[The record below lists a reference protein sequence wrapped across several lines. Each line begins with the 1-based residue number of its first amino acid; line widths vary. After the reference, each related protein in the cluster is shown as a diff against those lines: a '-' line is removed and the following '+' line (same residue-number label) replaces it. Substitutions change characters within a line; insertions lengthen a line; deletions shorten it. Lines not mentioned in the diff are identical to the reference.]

1 MNKKF
6 IDEKLVLEVNKILH
20 NYFSKIY
27 VGTPL
32 QFRNTAVK
40 KWTEVATNFLSKD
53 SLKILDFGSGTGF
66 VPQAIIPHLQN
77 STLICMDISKDSL
90 KISKSRLN
98 KYKKLI
104 KRKKIKLKFITNLPS
119 IPLRIPLPSS
129 SVDIVLVNFV
139 LHHLYKPEDFV
150 SEAHRILKNKGILIV
165 GFEPNHKFLKNRM
178 LRFLNVMY
186 SLVISLINPSLIFK
200 SISKMPLM
208 YYPKKFI
215 KKTMLK
221 KRYAKYDVIENNLNQ
236 HFIKNGLIRKS
247 LSLDDFLSISNY
259 QDFIDPEILISK
271 RLFTPVTFETY
282 VHLDLLNYEIK
293 NRKLKHIMEKI
304 DLSLRRRFPDDGSL
318 FFAVLK
324 KKK

>member
-1 MNKKF
+1 
-6 IDEKLVLEVNKILH
+6 
-20 NYFSKIY
+20 
-27 VGTPL
+27 
-32 QFRNTAVK
+32 
-40 KWTEVATNFLSKD
+40 
-53 SLKILDFGSGTGF
+53 
-66 VPQAIIPHLQN
+66 
-77 STLICMDISKDSL
+77 
-90 KISKSRLN
+90 
-98 KYKKLI
+98 
-104 KRKKIKLKFITNLPS
+104 
-119 IPLRIPLPSS
+119 
-129 SVDIVLVNFV
+129 
-139 LHHLYKPEDFV
+139 
-150 SEAHRILKNKGILIV
+150 
-165 GFEPNHKFLKNRM
+165 
-178 LRFLNVMY
+178 
-186 SLVISLINPSLIFK
+186 
-200 SISKMPLM
+200 
-208 YYPKKFI
+208 
-215 KKTMLK
+215 MLK